1 MMVSVSNPPSRRR
14 LAAALA
20 LLPLVLLSACGGNR
34 PSFFGGDIKVAAAV
48 DAGANQNNPIAVEV
62 VVVYD
67 KALLQELLKLPAAK
81 WFAQREQ
88 YKKDHPDDE
97 DFVSWYWEWVPGQ
110 EVKTQEISFGTG
122 ARAGLVFA
130 DYLTGQENRVRFDPH
145 QDVRIHLQEE
155 GFTVEP
161 MP

>member
-1 MMVSVSNPPSRRR
+1 LSAGKSHP
-14 LAAALA
+14 LAAFVAALA
-20 LLPLVLLSACGGNR
+20 LLALSACGGNR
-34 PSFFGGDIKVAAAV
+34 PSFFGGDIKVAATV
-48 DAGANQNNPIAVEV
+48 DPGANQNNPIAVEL

-67 KALLQELLKLPAAK
+67 KDLLQELLKLNARQ
-81 WFAQREQ
+81 WFQKREQ

-97 DFVSWYWEWVPGQ
+97 DFISWYWEWVPGQ
-110 EVKTQEISFGTG
+110 EVLSKDISFGTG
-122 ARAGLVFA
+122 ARGALVFA
-130 DYLTGQENRVRFDPH
+130 DYVTGQDNRARFDPH

>member
-1 MMVSVSNPPSRRR
+1 MVFAVKLLSRRSFR
-14 LAAALA
+14 AALA
-20 LLPLVLLSACGGNR
+20 LLALAVFAGCGGNR
-34 PSFFGGDIKVAAAV
+34 PSFFGGDIKVAATI

-67 KALLQELLKLPAAK
+67 KALLQELLKLPASK
-81 WFAQREQ
+81 WFAQRAQ
-88 YKKDHPDDE
+88 YKKDHPDDG

-110 EVKTQEISFGTG
+110 EIPPREISFGTG
-122 ARAGLVFA
+122 ARGGLVFA

-145 QDVRIHLQEE
+145 QDVRIHLEEE

>member
-1 MMVSVSNPPSRRR
+1 V
-14 LAAALA
+14 AALA
-20 LLPLVLLSACGGNR
+20 LLALSACGGNR
-34 PSFFGGDIKVAAAV
+34 PSFFGGDIKVAATV
-48 DAGANQNNPIAVEV
+48 DPGANQNNPIAVEL

-67 KALLQELLKLPAAK
+67 KDLLQELLKLNAHQ
-81 WFAQREQ
+81 WFQKREQ

-97 DFVSWYWEWVPGQ
+97 DFISWYWEWVPGQ
-110 EVKTQEISFGTG
+110 EVLPREISFGTG
-122 ARAGLVFA
+122 ARGALVFA
-130 DYLTGQENRVRFDPH
+130 DYVTGQDNRARFDPH